1 MSALH
6 IWMNGE
12 LVGTWRVGRTGN
24 HRLDYDPSWRAFARS
39 LSTFAFSPV
48 YLQQPVGGGRG
59 EDGRNFLC
67 AQLLFWLLAAIDGHA
82 KNFSL
87 FVLQGGRYRMT
98 PLYDV
103 LSAWPLIGPAKRGT
117 RRLAKHGGH
126 DAKTGRGDDVG

>member
-1 MSALH
+1 MAC
-6 IWMNGE
+6 
-12 LVGTWRVGRTGN
+12 GTHWQPPAG
-24 HRLDYDPSWRAFARS
+24 LRS
-39 LSTFAFSPV
+39 LLASVCPKPSTFAFSPV

-103 LSAWPLIGPAKRGT
+103 LSA
-117 RRLAKHGGH
+117 
-126 DAKTGRGDDVG
+126 